1 MSLDKEGILN
11 ILEEFKKLKVLVV
24 GDVILDR
31 YIFGKVERISPE
43 APVPIVEVQREE
55 FRLGGAGNVAHNLSS
70 LGVKTYLLG
79 VVGQDYRRF
88 FEKAGL

>member
-31 YIFGKVERISPE
+31 YIF
-43 APVPIVEVQREE
+43 
-55 FRLGGAGNVAHNLSS
+55 
-70 LGVKTYLLG
+70 
-79 VVGQDYRRF
+79 
-88 FEKAGL
+88 EKAGL

>member
-31 YIFGKVERISPE
+31 YIFQEY
-43 APVPIVEVQREE
+43 
-55 FRLGGAGNVAHNLSS
+55 
-70 LGVKTYLLG
+70 YLPQPSCL
-79 VVGQDYRRF
+79 RCPP
-88 FEKAGL
+88 